1 MSVARE
7 KKFVLKQ
14 VFKNLK
20 NAGLTSSGDIK
31 EHFGIPWKLHVLYG
45 NTLYLECLH
54 SEKLNSW
61 CLEVD
66 IELSLGN
73 EKDVKLEEKTI
84 KFASSNLTK
93 IVFEM
98 ENYLDKY
105 LIDGNLIVELVVK
118 INKSMGIRYRLKEL
132 SDVILIAG
140 DRKFYVN
147 RMYISCHSSYFKT
160 ILLGKL
166 SESEKSIIELKNI
179 DPDDLQKFLNVLYG
193 ESEINYDTVEGIL
206 KLAVIYDAKT
216 VIGRCEEFLLEKSKS
231 SMKIKFTWAVRYKL
245 DASLVIGFQSDSRK
259 FPTRFGKI
267 PEQKWLDLVGKS
279 AESGWTF
286 TRSGWKNERSVVLRF
301 AYSEPVI

>member
-1 MSVARE
+1 MSVQ
-7 KKFVLKQ
+7 KKFLLKQ

-54 SEKLNSW
+54 SEKINSW
-61 CLEVD
+61 FLEVD

-73 EKDVKLEEKTI
+73 EKDVKLKEKTI

-98 ENYLDKY
+98 EKNDLDKY

-118 INKSMGIRYRLKEL
+118 INKSMGIREHLDFGKNNKA
-132 SDVILIAG
+132 DVILIAG

-147 RMYISCHSSYFKT
+147 RMHLSYHSSYFKT
-160 ILLGKL
+160 LLLGKL

-179 DPDDLQKFLNVLYG
+179 DPEDLQKFLNVLYG
-193 ESEINYDTVEGIL
+193 ESVIDDDTVEGIL
-206 KLAVIYDAKT
+206 KLADKYDAKT
-216 VIGRCEEFLLEKSKS
+216 VIRRCEEFLLEKSKNS
-231 SMKIKFTWAVRYKL
+231 IKFKFTLAVRYKL
-245 DASLVIGFQSDSRK
+245 DALKDKCLSELKTTAEIRELVPENAHD
-259 FPTRFGKI
+259 FG
-267 PEQKWLDLVGKS
+267 PDV
-279 AESGWTF
+279 
-286 TRSGWKNERSVVLRF
+286 WKELFLKATS
-301 AYSEPVI
+301 PK